1 MGAAQGRGG
10 AAQPWTAGHPSGNP
24 NGHCVPLAPQA
35 RAAGRAEVLS
45 HKLLLSCVQLICSK
59 PVLPAYG
66 DVPVCLLDVLVDC
79 APLAELATRSSK

>member
-1 MGAAQGRGG
+1 
-10 AAQPWTAGHPSGNP
+10 
-24 NGHCVPLAPQA
+24 
-35 RAAGRAEVLS
+35 LS